1 MVYAWISKGINT
13 NSIVLITTD
22 MDTSMCSIIDN
33 FLDNV
38 FYDSSLLIL
47 FFMAGNTRSQRCITY
62 NGHEVSMLYDTCG
75 I

>member
-1 MVYAWISKGINT
+1 MTCNCQFLNLVSIINSTVGCCTSGIYAWISKGINT

-38 FYDSSLLIL
+38 FYDSS
-47 FFMAGNTRSQRCITY
+47 
-62 NGHEVSMLYDTCG
+62 
-75 I
+75 